1 MTVSPESPVP
11 SDIVASLLD
20 SEKGY
25 CLRLASGQGWRL
37 IPTKGVEAWLD
48 KMAAIMELERH
59 GPERYPSLI
68 FIEASSGQDV
78 RGGRIGSLRSRLSEA
93 LVRTGWK
100 AHYLR
105 TLQIWSHRELPDR
118 ICEMSPKKAHSL
130 DIIRMWLALHPVY
143 QSAQDA
149 GGLPLHAALV
159 GRNGAGVLLAGSGD
173 VGKSTCCRLLPD
185 PWQTLCDDET
195 LIVRASRQRYVAH
208 PFPTWSD
215 RLWRRSERT
224 WNVQRSLSVTAIFFL
239 EQAKNDEIIPLGQAR
254 AAVSVFQ
261 SAMQVCQRSWKNL
274 PLEEERLF
282 RRTLFH
288 NACELARAI
297 PAFTLRFSLSG
308 QFWIEMDRALRY
320 A

>member
-1 MTVSPESPVP
+1 MTVSPELPVP
-11 SDIVASLLD
+11 LNIVAPLLD
-20 SEKGY
+20 SGKGY
-25 CLRLASGQGWRL
+25 CLRLANGQGWRL
-37 IPTKGVEAWLD
+37 IPTKGVESWLD
-48 KMAAIMELERH
+48 KMAAIMELERC

-68 FIEASSGQDV
+68 FIEASSGQNAQ
-78 RGGRIGSLRSRLSEA
+78 RGPMGRLRSRLSEA

-100 AHYLR
+100 AHSLGA
-105 TLQIWSHRELPDR
+105 LQIWSHSDLPDR
-118 ICEMSPKKAHSL
+118 ICEMSPEKAHSL

-159 GRNGAGVLLAGSGD
+159 GRNGVGVLLAASGD
-173 VGKSTCCRLLPD
+173 VGKSTCCSHLPD
-185 PWQTLCDDET
+185 PWQTLCDDEA
-195 LIVRASRQRYVAH
+195 LIVCASQQRYVAH

-239 EQAKNDEIIPLGQAR
+239 EQATIDEAIPLEQGR
-254 AAVSVFQ
+254 AAMSVFQ
-261 SAMQVCQRSWKNL
+261 SAAQVCRRTWRNL
-274 PLEEERLF
+274 PREEERLF

-297 PAFTLRFSLSG
+297 PAFALRFSLSG
-308 QFWIEMDRALRY
+308 QFWIEMDEVLAY